1 MKTRKN
7 NFNLLFIFLSL
18 SFRGHPGI
26 VWSTIPGLSI
36 CGESPLTIRALCIPI
51 RYFPFPLGIVPFGK
65 VGTLHCGELPLT
77 IRAQCSAIIIFERF
91 EQ

>member
-7 NFNLLFIFLSL
+7 NLNLLFIFLSL

-36 CGESPLTIRALCIPI
+36 CGKASAANSLTSASSVFFL
-51 RYFPFPLGIVPFGK
+51 LNKNVPAG
-65 VGTLHCGELPLT
+65 GT
-77 IRAQCSAIIIFERF
+77 
-91 EQ
+91 